1 MFNVKNV
8 VAAVTT
14 LALSCAANASGDT
27 VKIGV
32 LADMSGPYASL
43 AGKGSVIAA
52 QMAIKDF
59 GGRALGRPIELER
72 AITKTRQTWG
82 HRLRADGLIKNG

>member
-59 GGRALGRPIELER
+59 GGRALGRPIELVTGDHQNKADLEIGR
-72 AITKTRQTWG
+72 A
-82 HRLRADGLIKNG
+82 HV